1 MKIDAIDEEY
11 CNNDTR
17 LTEIFK
23 IMMLGKQISF
33 QRETKSTVSELYQVQ
48 NRKRPQL
55 KCFTDLNVDYIHIT
69 LLSFILPLLLS

>member
-23 IMMLGKQISF
+23 IMLGKQMLF
-33 QRETKSTVSELYQVQ
+33 QRETKSFTVSELYQVQ